1 MAKSEFDFLHDIR
14 VRYSEIDGQGIV
26 FNAHY
31 LTYFDIAIT
40 EFFRNLGFD
49 YKEYVERTDMD
60 FHLVKSLV
68 NYEKPIP
75 FDMEMQVGCRVEK
88 MGNTSLTFRLEIF
101 EKGKDDRF
109 CNGEIV
115 WVHTD
120 QKSHGTIRISDE
132 IRGILS

>member
-1 MAKSEFDFLHDIR
+1 MARSEFSFLYDIR

-26 FNAHY
+26 FNSHY
-31 LTYFDIAIT
+31 LTYFDVAIT
-40 EFFRNLGFD
+40 EFFRSLGFD
-49 YKEYVERTDMD
+49 YAEYVRRTNMD

-75 FDMEMQVGCRVEK
+75 FDTEMQVGCRVEK
-88 MGNTSLTFRLEIF
+88 VGNTSLVFRLEIF
-101 EKGKDDRF
+101 EKERDDRF

-120 QKSHGTIRISDE
+120 QKLHKTSRISDE
-132 IRGILS
+132 IRDILL